1 MHIPSATSSTGRRH
15 RRVFEDTNNPWYPW
29 PDKET
34 CIVDVLRHV
43 PRCAFSTK
51 QNQVIHWAMSVLG
64 IHDVPTERTMKDV
77 DKKLQSICGV
87 QSLRF
92 VSAFSNIY
100 YTNDIAAL
108 IAQEMSNPRVRRHL
122 HFLPEKTSG
131 SISEAWQ
138 AARWLDELDPAF
150 LTQCIRKKDDKTQD
164 FFVYEPALLKT
175 RHVFMPTRWFVEGDS
190 TYAKGWYMSMDPQRR
205 GWIVEEHTQAVI
217 SEDDLDL
224 SFPLFHERCAIY
236 QVPSPRSIIGSQGS
250 SEIQEFPGAP
260 IVRWTRTDPQAGNKW
275 RQRAK
280 GHRVVAFPLWLY
292 CDDTSGNTSKKWNKH
307 NSFLFTAAGLP
318 RRLVHQEYN
327 IHFVSTSNV
336 ASPLEMAEGI
346 VTQIR
351 QAQEHGLWAWDGYE
365 KDYVLVIPSVFALLG
380 DNPMQSELCC
390 HSGLA
395 ANHFC
400 RICWVEGS
408 DMDDDSSRTAAP
420 DGGDTSLPLSRESTP
435 GPEFSI
441 GSTTSGA
448 KTRKTETLEEA
459 SARIG
464 FFMSISERIRTK
476 AETLNVLMEQF
487 THAKRVGGKTAM
499 NNKRTETGVRDS
511 YQGRFLD
518 MLTDL
523 TTKKSRTKVQ
533 KTADVSAL
541 LARLPAPSELINPL
555 FKLSELDAHADTPI
569 EILHVILLG
578 VVKYFWRDI
587 ISRLKAPEKDILKAR
602 LNSFDTSALDIPPL
616 SGETL
621 VTYAG
626 SLVGR
631 DFRAIAQVAPFV
643 LHDLGL
649 DDNIVRVWMALSK
662 VVPLVWQPEIDDME
676 QYIPRLSRAI
686 KYLLDCT
693 CQFDAQWFNKPKF
706 HMLIHLP
713 EHIRRF
719 GPAMLFATEGFESF
733 NAIIRARSI
742 HSNRHAPSRDIARSM
757 AQSNRIRHLLSGGFF
772 RVPRDPHLS
781 STKSSPSSD
790 SQSSRKFISPWMEDT
805 RPDFPE
811 AHWRAIGQQ
820 PKDLIKAGSFTK
832 KFLGFVD
839 EDGGNGIAAQG
850 SIPSYARDQAVYTPR
865 TIRLS
870 SEKYKHGE
878 WILTS
883 ALYNAEVPR
892 LARIVEIV
900 HERSQP
906 DAILVQDYVV
916 GDAHTHYEM
925 PLVRPSSSLRVI
937 HGKDILCPVCVVH
950 NCKDNHC
957 ALSST
962 HVIRQESE
970 HTEQRAKRVVH
981 RNMDDLI
988 LNTGQ
993 MRSSTIVGKFS
1004 VPPPSMD
1011 RQSIIHD
1018 AARKLLEKKKR
1029 KKAQPSSGP
1038 APPPPPPPPRERTP
1052 LSPAMNMMY
1061 SHGEP
1066 LRARSEQGFPSPDA
1080 VTLSSLHH
1088 PVTPDVTNLRPSTSQ
1103 YHPNLMDA
1111 GPAQAQYI
1119 PAMQY
1124 RFPSP
1129 TQHHGPDLYSQP
1141 STSRAPY
1148 SVHYSFS
1155 PYSTHSNS
1163 NLRFSS

>member
-1 MHIPSATSSTGRRH
+1 
-15 RRVFEDTNNPWYPW
+15 
-29 PDKET
+29 
-34 CIVDVLRHV
+34 
-43 PRCAFSTK
+43 
-51 QNQVIHWAMSVLG
+51 
-64 IHDVPTERTMKDV
+64 
-77 DKKLQSICGV
+77 
-87 QSLRF
+87 
-92 VSAFSNIY
+92 
-100 YTNDIAAL
+100 
-108 IAQEMSNPRVRRHL
+108 
-122 HFLPEKTSG
+122 
-131 SISEAWQ
+131 
-138 AARWLDELDPAF
+138 
-150 LTQCIRKKDDKTQD
+150 
-164 FFVYEPALLKT
+164 
-175 RHVFMPTRWFVEGDS
+175 
-190 TYAKGWYMSMDPQRR
+190 
-205 GWIVEEHTQAVI
+205 
-217 SEDDLDL
+217 
-224 SFPLFHERCAIY
+224 
-236 QVPSPRSIIGSQGS
+236 
-250 SEIQEFPGAP
+250 
-260 IVRWTRTDPQAGNKW
+260 
-275 RQRAK
+275 
-280 GHRVVAFPLWLY
+280 
-292 CDDTSGNTSKKWNKH
+292 
-307 NSFLFTAAGLP
+307 
-318 RRLVHQEYN
+318 
-327 IHFVSTSNV
+327 
-336 ASPLEMAEGI
+336 MAEGI
-346 VTQIR
+346 VAQIR
-351 QAQEHGLWAWDGYE
+351 QAQEHGLWAWDEYE

-435 GPEFSI
+435 GPEFPI

-523 TTKKSRTKVQ
+523 TTKKSRTK
-533 KTADVSAL
+533 
-541 LARLPAPSELINPL
+541 
-555 FKLSELDAHADTPI
+555 
-569 EILHVILLG
+569 
-578 VVKYFWRDI
+578 YFWRDI

-602 LNSFDTSALDIPPL
+602 LNSFDTSALNIPPL

-676 QYIPRLSRAI
+676 QYI
-686 KYLLDCT
+686 
-693 CQFDAQWFNKPKF
+693 FDAQWFNKPKF
-706 HMLIHLP
+706 HMLVHLP

-742 HSNRHAPSRDIARSM
+742 H
-757 AQSNRIRHLLSGGFF
+757 
-772 RVPRDPHLS
+772 
-781 STKSSPSSD
+781 T
-790 SQSSRKFISPWMEDT
+790 SRKFLSPWMEDT

-820 PKDLIKAGSFTK
+820 PKDLIEAGSFTK

-839 EDGGNGIAAQG
+839 EDGGNGIAGRCEDIGKPRRWERTEMFKHAHEAQG

-865 TIRLS
+865 TICLS

-937 HGKDILCPVCVVH
+937 HGKDILCRVCVVH

-957 ALSST
+957 AFPST

-981 RNMDDLI
+981 CNMDDLI

-1066 LRARSEQGFPSPDA
+1066 LRARLEQGFPSPDA
-1080 VTLSSLHH
+1080 VTLSSL
-1088 PVTPDVTNLRPSTSQ
+1088 
-1103 YHPNLMDA
+1103 
-1111 GPAQAQYI
+1111 
-1119 PAMQY
+1119 
-1124 RFPSP
+1124 
-1129 TQHHGPDLYSQP
+1129 
-1141 STSRAPY
+1141 
-1148 SVHYSFS
+1148 
-1155 PYSTHSNS
+1155 
-1163 NLRFSS
+1163 